1 MHSIAIAQTTESI
14 GSYQVSH
21 MVISIN
27 PNLLRTWT
35 PSSEPCW
42 PPNLIEHKYR

>member
-1 MHSIAIAQTTESI
+1 
-14 GSYQVSH
+14 
-21 MVISIN
+21 VISLN

-42 PPNLIEHKYR
+42 PPDLIEHKYK